1 MGEAAVVAW
10 DEAAEQALRARG
22 AAVRTVAQILGA
34 EAAEEVDA
42 AAVRWTKEW
51 GRRPLLDGCCF
62 RDLYE
67 WKGVSLWWFAELFLH
82 HSTEATRFVR
92 VIETVHRLLDAEA
105 PDEMEAH
112 GLPEDEALLAA
123 RTCLARGVLFHGG
136 SVRRAARRGV
146 PGVRRRARWNAVKAW
161 ATAAKAAASGP
172 APTPGPGAPV
182 ALFLSH
188 AAFWRDRT
196 SDTGGAPRTYEHY
209 FDRLIPALGEDG
221 ALRPFVVA
229 VGPRRGLSP
238 PRAGRAARGLAA
250 PARGRRG
257 LRPRQPLLLPARS
270 RARRGGAPR
279 SPRGSGR
286 SCPGSPRCARPS
298 PIAAWPSRT

>member
-1 MGEAAVVAW
+1 M
-10 DEAAEQALRARG
+10 
-22 AAVRTVAQILGA
+22 RTVAQILGA

-51 GRRPLLDGCCF
+51 GRRPLLDGCSF

-123 RTCLARGVLFHGG
+123 RTCLARGVLFHRG
-136 SVRRAARRGV
+136 SGARAAASRRGRACGGARAGMRSR
-146 PGVRRRARWNAVKAW
+146 PGRRRPRRRS
-161 ATAAKAAASGP
+161 SGP
-172 APTPGPGAPV
+172 APAPGPGAPV

-188 AAFWRDRT
+188 AAFWRERT
-196 SDTGGAPRTYEHY
+196 SDAGGAPRAYEHY

-229 VGPRRGLSP
+229 VGPR
-238 PRAGRAARGLAA
+238 AAFR
-250 PARGRRG
+250 RRG
-257 LRPRQPLLLPARS
+257 LGERLADWLHLHGDGEGYVHVNRYFSRQVARET
-270 RARRGGAPR
+270 RRGAALA
-279 SPRGSGR
+279 
-286 SCPGSPRCARPS
+286 AR
-298 PIAAWPSRT
+298 IW